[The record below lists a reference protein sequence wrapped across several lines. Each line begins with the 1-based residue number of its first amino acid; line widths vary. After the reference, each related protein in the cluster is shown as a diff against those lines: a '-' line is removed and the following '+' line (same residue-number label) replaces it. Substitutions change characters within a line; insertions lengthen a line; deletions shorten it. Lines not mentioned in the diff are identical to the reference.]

1 MAQPL
6 FDEEMLTL
14 EEAEEQYGV
23 KRSTLYRYIHKG
35 QLTTYRRAMDR
46 RVYLRRAQLEAL
58 RSFRPTEH
66 AGRLTIAAL
75 ERARDFQKRV
85 FGDRVFTTTSAE
97 LIEEARRERTEE
109 LP

>member
-6 FDEEMLTL
+6 SDDEMLTL

-23 KRSTLYRYIHKG
+23 KRSTLYRYLRKG
-35 QLTTYRRAMDR
+35 QLTTYRRVMDR
-46 RVYLRRAQLEAL
+46 RVYLRRAQLDAL
-58 RSFRPTEH
+58 RRFHPTEQP
-66 AGRLTIAAL
+66 GRPTIAAI